1 MSTDG
6 DELVPRIRQGDT
18 NALAAFLTARRAP
31 LLAFVERRLGA
42 GLRRKLEPEDV
53 FQEVSAE
60 AVRSLPSVDLA
71 AREPFGWL
79 CQIAERRIIDAH
91 RRFFGAAKRD
101 AGREISIDKASP
113 DTSQA
118 QVIDML
124 AASMTTASQVFSRN
138 VRQERL
144 AEALEGLPE
153 DQREALRLR
162 YVEGLP
168 SKEIAERL
176 GKTDGAIRVMLT
188 RSLNRLQTLLCPEPE
203 Q

>member
-1 MSTDG
+1 MSCDS
-6 DELVPRIRQGDT
+6 DALVARIRQGDPA
-18 NALAAFLTARRAP
+18 ALASFIAQRRVP
-31 LLAFVERRLGA
+31 LLAYIERRLGA

-60 AVRSLPSVDLA
+60 AVRSLSAMDLA
-71 AREPFGWL
+71 ERDPFNWL
-79 CQIAERRIIDAH
+79 CQLVERRIIDAH

-101 AGREISIDKASP
+101 AGREISLHRSAP
-113 DTSQA
+113 DESRA

-124 AASMTTASQVFSRN
+124 IASMTTASEVFSRN
-138 VRQERL
+138 VRQQRL
-144 AEALEGLPE
+144 QEALASLPD

-168 SKEIAERL
+168 SKQIAEQL
-176 GKTDGAIRVMLT
+176 GKSDGAIRVMLT
-188 RSLNRLQTLLCPEPE
+188 RSLNRLQTILAPEAK